1 MYWLA
6 EIESEAELAGRMFC
20 RLTNTLCKLSDQ
32 LAVAPAGMRMVR
44 IGHRIWD
51 GASPSDKLLCV
62 SSALAAAATFD
73 VDDPATL
80 TFTFSDCQ
88 VPSAVAKGLLESWV
102 ETGEPPVLS
111 IVKLQLGNQDAGHLT
126 HGLTAFAGLELAAE
140 FHDEQH
146 SQDAARDLAR
156 LARYVLMTGAIDTRK
171 EFIGV
176 NGTLEILEPHDP
188 PPRGGYWM
196 RLRSVQTS
204 H

>member
-6 EIESEAELAGRMFC
+6 EIESEAELAERTFC
-20 RLTNTLCKLSDQ
+20 RLTDTLCQLSDQ
-32 LAVAPAGMRMVR
+32 LVIAPAGMRMLR
-44 IGHRIWD
+44 IGHRFWD
-51 GASPSDKLLCV
+51 DASPSDKLLCV
-62 SSALAAAATFD
+62 SSALAAAATFNAH
-73 VDDPATL
+73 DPAKL

-88 VPSAVAKGLLESWV
+88 IPSAAAEGLMESWA

-111 IVKLQLGNQDAGHLT
+111 IVKLRLGNQNAGHMT
-126 HGLTAFAGLELAAE
+126 RGLAAFAGLELAAE
-140 FHDEQH
+140 FRDEQY
-146 SQDAARDLAR
+146 SRDAARDLAR
-156 LARYVLMTGAIDTRK
+156 LARYVLMTGAIDARK

-196 RLRSVQTS
+196 RLRPVQTS

>member
-6 EIESEAELAGRMFC
+6 EIESEAELAERTFC
-20 RLTNTLCKLSDQ
+20 RLTDTLCQLSDQ
-32 LAVAPAGMRMVR
+32 LVVAPAGMRMVR

-62 SSALAAAATFD
+62 SSALTAAATFD

-88 VPSAVAKGLLESWV
+88 VPSASAKRLLESWV

-111 IVKLQLGNQDAGHLT
+111 IVKLRLGNQNAGHMT
-126 HGLTAFAGLELAAE
+126 RGLAAFAGLELAAE
-140 FHDEQH
+140 FRDEQY
-146 SQDAARDLAR
+146 SRDGARDLAR

-196 RLRSVQTS
+196 RLRPGQTS